1 MKAIWFPALG
11 EVTVGDMAD
20 PIPGPG
26 EVLIAVRASGIC
38 HTDLE
43 VMHANYGTAKFP
55 IVPGHEYA
63 GEIVDIGP
71 GVEGFAAGD
80 RVVVD
85 PNLECGTCRACGRG
99 WAHLC
104 ERLGAYGVTAK
115 GGFAERSVVK
125 AARVHPIGDMRFDLA
140 ALAEPVGCVLN
151 GLSPLAGRLIE
162 RAVIFGTGPMGLL
175 MALVLQVRGICE
187 VTMVDTNP
195 ERLDRARSF
204 GLAGL
209 EAGSPALDEL
219 RRSCDLAVEATGVAA
234 VAEALTGYVANGGS
248 ALYFGVCPKETRIA
262 VSPFEIFR
270 RQLSLFGTHSLNHNI
285 PEALE
290 TIRSIGPKIEK
301 VITHRLRPDE
311 IARIFAGDRLA
322 DSMKVQMVL

>member
-1 MKAIWFPALG
+1 MKAIWFPARG

-43 VMHANYGTAKFP
+43 VMHANYGTASFP

-63 GEIVDIGP
+63 GEIIGVGP
-71 GVEGFAAGD
+71 GVQGFTAGD

-85 PNLECGTCRACGRG
+85 PNLECGTCRACRRD

-104 ERLGAYGVTAK
+104 ERLGAHGVTAN
-115 GGFAERSVVK
+115 GGFAERSVVR
-125 AARVHPIGDMRFDLA
+125 ADRVHPIGDMRFDVA

-151 GLSPLAGRLIE
+151 GLSPLAGRRIE

-175 MALVLQVRGICE
+175 MALVLRVRGIAE

-195 ERLDRARSF
+195 ARLDLARSF
-204 GLAGL
+204 GLDGL
-209 EAGSPALDEL
+209 AAGSPALDEL
-219 RRSCDLAVEATGVAA
+219 RQSCDLAVEATGVPA

-248 ALYFGVCPKETRIA
+248 ALYFGVCPRETRIA
-262 VSPFEIFR
+262 VSPFEVFR

-285 PEALE
+285 PEALG
-290 TIRSIGPKIEK
+290 TIAAIGPGIEA
-301 VITHRLRPDE
+301 VITHRLPPDE
-311 IARIFAGDRLA
+311 IASVFAGRARA
-322 DSMKVQMVL
+322 DSMKVQMAL